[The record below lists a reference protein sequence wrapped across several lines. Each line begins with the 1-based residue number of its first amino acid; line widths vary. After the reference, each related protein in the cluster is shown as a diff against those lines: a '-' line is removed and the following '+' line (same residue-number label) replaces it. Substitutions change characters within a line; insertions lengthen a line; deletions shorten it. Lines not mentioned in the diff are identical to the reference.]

1 MAQVLK
7 PEVRAR
13 IEAAALRCFAERGY
27 PGTSMAAIAAEAGT
41 TPGNLYRYVADK
53 EALFAAVV
61 PPGLAARHDELLDTR
76 VAALATGPGAR
87 SSAAAEELLQFW
99 LDQRLAVVVLLDR
112 AEGTPLAG
120 YPERFVQRLV
130 KHAERSLGE
139 LRSAVSRRVLEVVF
153 DNTRRALASLL
164 RTAADRDEAR
174 ALVETFW
181 TYQVPGLEAL
191 LAHVRANDTAGTG
204 DEEPTAV
211 ERPRRHR

>member
-13 IEAAALRCFAERGY
+13 IEAAALRCFADRGY

-41 TPGNLYRYVADK
+41 APANLYRYVADK

-76 VAALATGPGAR
+76 VAALTEGPAR
-87 SSAAAEELLQFW
+87 RTAAADELLEFW

-120 YPERFVQRLV
+120 YPGRFVARLV
-130 KHAERSLGE
+130 EHAERSLG
-139 LRSAVSRRVLEVVF
+139 SPPPAAAHRVLEVVF

-164 RTAADRDEAR
+164 RTARDRDEAR

-181 TYQVPGLEAL
+181 RYQVPGLEAL
-191 LAHVRANDTAGTG
+191 LAHVRATG
-204 DEEPTAV
+204 AARNE
-211 ERPRRHR
+211 

>member
-13 IEAAALRCFAERGY
+13 IEAAALRCFADRGY

-41 TPGNLYRYVADK
+41 APANLYRYVADK

-76 VAALATGPGAR
+76 IAALAEGPAR
-87 SSAAAEELLQFW
+87 RTAAADELLEFW

-120 YPERFVQRLV
+120 YPEAFVRRLV
-130 KHAERSLGE
+130 EHAEASLGGPP
-139 LRSAVSRRVLEVVF
+139 SAVSRRVLEVVF
-153 DNTRRALASLL
+153 DNTRRALAHLL
-164 RTAADRDEAR
+164 RTAGDRDEAR

-181 TYQVPGLEAL
+181 RYQVPGLEAL
-191 LAHVRANDTAGTG
+191 LTHVRGAG
-204 DEEPTAV
+204 AARNV
-211 ERPRRHR
+211 